1 MKELNSK
8 TITITDAFK
17 GYLSGIP
24 EEDKAYFD
32 WLMGI
37 VDTTKEMEKVGCF
50 EDLKQ
55 KGDKK

>member
-1 MKELNSK
+1 MSSK
-8 TITITDAFK
+8 TTITLIDAFK
-17 GYLSGIP
+17 DYLSGMAK
-24 EEDKAYFD
+24 EDKAYYD

-37 VDTTKEMEKVGCF
+37 VDTTKEMEKAGYF